1 MKPRSLFSPVACLF
15 SLAAIGCGAPSPQE
29 PAAPS
34 DQTAEVAQYRC
45 VPLSA
50 EALRVKAPPTALVV
64 GDSRQEAQ
72 VTPARLCPSGQVPQ
86 ALHNPAPPRPLAAW
100 LTATPGASEDNRPVH
115 ASADSIY
122 YAGVYKPT
130 SETGYSL
137 GVGAR
142 LQIYN
147 PQVAHTLDQASTVVS
162 MVRGASTSIVATGY
176 RKFQTTY
183 PTLLV
188 GHTVGGV
195 FQHVT
200 GWVQVH
206 PSYYPGM
213 DLSGYI
219 GAKPR
224 FFVLY
229 SGTDWW
235 VYFNDAWVGYF
246 PGSRWGGAFTSG
258 DMAHWYGEVFDSGAR
273 LPPVTDMGNGLFP
286 PNAASGAIEEMCTH
300 NGTNCFLMGAAQ
312 SYVSNATY
320 YGLYYPGV
328 SNLRYGGNGG
338 G

>member
-1 MKPRSLFSPVACLF
+1 MNPRSLFSPVACLF

-64 GDSRQEAQ
+64 GDSRREAQ
-72 VTPARLCPSGQVPQ
+72 VTSVRLCPSGQVPQ

-100 LTATPGASEDNRPVH
+100 LTATPGASADNRPVH
-115 ASADSIY
+115 ASADSVY

-130 SETGYSL
+130 SETGYAL

-147 PQVAHTLDQASTVVS
+147 PQVAHSLDQVSTVVS

-258 DMAHWYGEVFDSGAR
+258 EMAHWYGEVFVSGAR

-300 NGTNCFLMGAAQ
+300 NGTSCFLMGAAQ
-312 SYVSNATY
+312 SYVSNAAY
-320 YGLYYPGV
+320 YGLYYPGL

>member
-1 MKPRSLFSPVACLF
+1 MTPQSMFPRIACLL
-15 SLAAIGCGAPSPQE
+15 SLVTLGCGALETQE
-29 PAAPS
+29 P
-34 DQTAEVAQYRC
+34 VAQADPPATVGNYRC

-50 EALRVKAPPTALVV
+50 EALGAKAPPTALVEQ
-64 GDSRQEAQ
+64 DSRQEVQ
-72 VTPARLCPSGQVPQ
+72 VSVARLCPNGQVPQ

-100 LTATPGASEDNRPVH
+100 LTATPGASDSDRPVH

-130 SETGYSL
+130 SETGYSR

-162 MVRGASTSIVATGY
+162 MVRGASTSIVAVGY

-219 GAKPR
+219 NAKPR

-258 DMAHWYGEVFDSGAR
+258 EMAHWYGEVFDSGAR

-300 NGTNCFLMGAAQ
+300 DGTNCYLMGAAQ
-312 SYVSNATY
+312 SYVSNAAY
-320 YGLYYPGV
+320 YGLYYPGF